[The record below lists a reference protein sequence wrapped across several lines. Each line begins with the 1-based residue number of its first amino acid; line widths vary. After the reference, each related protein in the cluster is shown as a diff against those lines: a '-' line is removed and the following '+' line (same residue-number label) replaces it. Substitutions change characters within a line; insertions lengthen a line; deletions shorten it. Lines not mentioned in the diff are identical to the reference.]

1 MTVEE
6 CFDRVM
12 NEDVPEN
19 KAAWHEWA
27 TIKAYLFGQSR
38 IEHTDCY
45 RELFGTDPEELK
57 TASTWLI
64 MLACMWKGAE
74 AGHKRVQRLFSGV
87 DKQSLALL
95 SKLDETALNINKP
108 IKVHL
113 RTGNGD
119 ILC

>member
-12 NEDVPEN
+12 QETVPEN

-27 TIKAYLFGQSR
+27 TIKAYLGGMSR
-38 IEHTDCY
+38 IEHTECY
-45 RELFGTDPEELK
+45 TELFGTEPQELK
-57 TASTWLI
+57 TAPKWLI

-74 AGHKRVQRLFSGV
+74 LGHKRVKRLFSGV

-95 SKLDETALNINKP
+95 AKLDESALNLNKSLKAH
-108 IKVHL
+108 I